1 MAKKEKPKEVVLMP
15 LGDAGFQ
22 DVQHKIFA
30 LEEGSV
36 ALQKRVVALE
46 KEKKAKP
53 NKTETK

>member
-15 LGDAGFQ
+15 LGDVGFQ
-22 DVQHKIFA
+22 DVQHKIFV
-30 LEEGSV
+30 LEQRNA
-36 ALQKRVVALE
+36 ALQKRVAALE